1 MAASSGQMLTGLAS
15 LVVAGVLTGA
25 APQRVLVAGPVLAG
39 PRVVWAEHAGGE
51 SILRAWPHQPPLWRS
66 VTSSFS
72 GDLAGSA
79 AVIAFARSTEACPS
93 QPGVACPVE
102 SETLAGPPRGSLQRL
117 GAARRC
123 SLGSGGQHLDVEGRR
138 VASFDLDCGDGTARL
153 SVWEPGSGAPRIVAR
168 EPAGGKSCCDL
179 ALAGR
184 YVAWRSGAGVAVY
197 DLTAG
202 RRLYRVAAPGEAI
215 AAFDVQA
222 DGKLALAL
230 VSGGRTAWLA
240 WTAPGSP
247 RLHRLG
253 LPVTLPAR
261 GPAVRLA
268 GDRIVF
274 ERPSSGATVQ
284 LAASDLRG
292 RMRTL
297 ARFAGRV
304 EQVGGFDADSTRV
317 AWASRRITST
327 RVDCPPPG
335 QGRPCVLRTA
345 GVATVWLA
353 PAAGGRPRSLARWA
367 LADAVG

>member
-1 MAASSGQMLTGLAS
+1 MLIGFVS
-15 LVVAGVLTGA
+15 LVVAGALTGA

-39 PRVVWAEHAGGE
+39 SRVVWAEQAGGE
-51 SILRAWPHQPPLWRS
+51 SILRAWPPQPPLWRS
-66 VTSSFS
+66 VTSWFG

-79 AVIAFARSTEACPS
+79 AVIAFARSSEGCPS
-93 QPGVACPVE
+93 QPGVTCPVE
-102 SETLAGPPRGSLQRL
+102 SETLAAPPRGSLRRL
-117 GAARRC
+117 GAPRRC
-123 SLGSGGQHLDVEGRR
+123 SLGPGGQHFDVEGRR

-153 SVWEPGSGAPRIVAR
+153 SVWEPGSRVPRTVAR
-168 EPAGGKSCCDL
+168 EPAGGTPCRDL

-184 YVAWRSGAGVAVY
+184 YLAWRSGAGVTVY

-230 VSGGRTAWLA
+230 APGGRTARLA
-240 WTAPGSP
+240 WTAQGSP

-253 LPVTLPAR
+253 LPVALPAR

-284 LAASDLRG
+284 LAAADLRG
-292 RMRTL
+292 RMHFL
-297 ARFAGRV
+297 ARFARRL

-335 QGRPCVLRTA
+335 QGRPCVLRTT

-353 PAAGGRPRSLARWA
+353 PAAGGTPRPLARWA
-367 LADAVG
+367 FADAVG